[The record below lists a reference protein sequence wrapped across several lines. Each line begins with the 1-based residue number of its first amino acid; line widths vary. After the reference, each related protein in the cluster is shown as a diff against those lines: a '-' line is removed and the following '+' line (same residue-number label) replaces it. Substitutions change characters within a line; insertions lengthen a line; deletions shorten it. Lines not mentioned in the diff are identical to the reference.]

1 MTILAQL
8 IRRPDKQRA
17 ISYQDFWGKALDV
30 SDLGSNTAA
39 GMNVTQDSALRLAA
53 VWACVRVYC
62 DSIASLPLDT
72 YRRDGEYRRRMGLP
86 AWLER
91 PNPATTR
98 YEFWEQTVQSLLLHG
113 NAYWAPVYQATEL
126 VELWPLAPQNVRPRV
141 DQTSGEVVYDVTDPA
156 SGAQTTAA
164 ASGTTPQIIHLR
176 AHTAA
181 GCIVGLSPIEVAR
194 QAIGL
199 GLVAEEFGSTFFA
212 RGSSPSV
219 ALELPESMGNP
230 TKEQVTA
237 FKDAWEDHHAGRNK
251 HHRPAVL
258 PGGAKLAQ
266 LTIPPEHAQFIE
278 TRKFQLGEIARI
290 FRVPPHMIGDLDR
303 ATFSNIE
310 HQSIEFVVHSLRPW
324 LVRIEQVLDRLLP
337 GGRYA
342 RFNVDGLL
350 RGDQKSRLEA
360 YSMGRMWGI
369 YSAND
374 IRALEDLGP
383 IDSGDTYLIP
393 ANMVDALHPIE
404 GGTPPA
410 APPPPA

>member
-1 MTILAQL
+1 MTILGQL
-8 IRRPDKQRA
+8 IRRPDHDGRA
-17 ISYQDFWGKALDV
+17 ISFQDLWGRGLDV
-30 SDLGSNTAA
+30 DGDWGSNTSA
-39 GMNVTQDSALRLAA
+39 GMAVTQESALRMAA

-62 DSIASLPLDT
+62 DSIASLPIDT
-72 YRRDGEYRRRMGLP
+72 YRRDGDYRRPMGMP

-98 YEFWEQTVQSLLLHG
+98 YEFWEQTVQSLLLAG
-113 NAYWAPVYQATEL
+113 NAYWAPVWQATDL
-126 VELWPLAPQNVRPRV
+126 VELWPLPASNVRPRS
-141 DQTSGEVVYDVTDPA
+141 DSSGDVVYDVTGTDGVVTVTA
-156 SGAQTTAA
+156 SGGA
-164 ASGTTPQIIHLR
+164 PQIIHLR

-181 GCIVGLSPIEVAR
+181 GSLVGMSPIEVAR

-199 GLVAEEFGSTFFA
+199 GLVAEEFGATFFA

-230 TKEQVTA
+230 TQAQVTA

-393 ANMVDALHPIE
+393 ANMVDALHPIG
-404 GGTPPA
+404 GGTPPP
-410 APPPPA
+410 PPPPA